1 MAVRFVLNGEVRE
14 VADAAP
20 STMLLAWLREEAGL
34 TGTKEGCAEG
44 DCGACTVA
52 VGEPDPDGADG
63 GGLRWRAVNACILFL
78 GSIDNKAVLTVE
90 GLEAPDGALHPVQRA
105 LVDRHGSQCGFCTP
119 GFVMTLFT
127 HWWRDGAADRATLNE
142 LLAGNLCRCTGY
154 RPILDAARRMAELPG
169 GEHLRAQEGAI
180 LQRLSGWAGEGDRA
194 PTPGFAAPRSLDA
207 LAAHL
212 AAHPEALVVAGATDA
227 GLWVTKDLARYDH
240 VVSLAEV
247 AELRAI
253 TVADDHVEIGAAAT
267 YSDLLPVAA
276 RCWPAFADMLK
287 RLGSELI
294 RNSGTLGGNLG
305 SASPIGDC
313 LPVLLALDAVLVL
326 RKSAARREVAAEDFF
341 LDYKRTL
348 LEPGEFVERVRL
360 PRLDQAVKLH
370 VEKVSKR
377 FDQDISAVLAAVC
390 LRVEDGRIT
399 RPRIAMGGMAAIPK
413 RAPAAEAA
421 LDGAPLEDAT
431 FLAAAAALER
441 DYQPLTDMRASA
453 AYRLDAAGACL
464 RKAGFA
470 FQGRP
475 VRLPDTPV
483 EVGS

>member
-52 VGEPDPDGADG
+52 VGEPTEDGTA
-63 GGLRWRAVNACILFL
+63 LRWRAVNACILFL
-78 GSIDNKAVLTVE
+78 GSVDGKAVLTVE
-90 GLEAPDGALHPVQRA
+90 GLEGPDGALHPVQRA
-105 LVDRHGSQCGFCTP
+105 LVDHHGSQCGFCTP

-127 HWWRDGAADRATLNE
+127 HWWREGATDRATLDDV
-142 LLAGNLCRCTGY
+142 LAGNLCRCTGY
-154 RPILDAARRMAELPG
+154 RPILDAARAMG
-169 GEHLRAQEGAI
+169 GVEGGDHLRAQEPEI
-180 LQRLSGWAGEGDRA
+180 LARLDVWAGEGDRA
-194 PTPGFAAPRSLDA
+194 PAPGFVAPRSLDA
-207 LAAHL
+207 LATHL
-212 AAHPEALVVAGATDA
+212 EAYPDALVVAGATDA
-227 GLWVTKDLARYDH
+227 GLWVTKDLARYDR
-240 VVSLAEV
+240 VVSVAEV
-247 AELRAI
+247 PELRAI
-253 TVADDHVEIGAAAT
+253 EIGDDQVEIGAAAT
-267 YSDLLPVAA
+267 YSDLLPVAE
-276 RCWPAFADMLK
+276 RCWPSFASMLK

-294 RNSGTLGGNLG
+294 RNSATLGGNLG

-326 RKSAARREVAAEDFF
+326 RKGAARREVAAEDFF
-341 LDYKRTL
+341 LDYKKTL

-360 PRLDQAVKLH
+360 PRLDEAVKLH

-390 LRVEDGRIT
+390 LRVEDRRISQ
-399 RPRIAMGGMAAIPK
+399 PRVAMGGMAAIPK

-421 LDGAPLEDAT
+421 LAGAPLDDTA

-470 FQGRP
+470 FQNRP